1 MTTGN
6 CHVPSKYVTRVAL
19 SVNDKNILMR
29 LKNVSKYSLMLGVDI
44 KFYVNP
50 MNDAKRVQIPAT
62 DNVKDIKE
70 IFFKEITE
78 LRTQRTLKATIKQA
92 VDNLQ

>member
-1 MTTGN
+1 
-6 CHVPSKYVTRVAL
+6 
-19 SVNDKNILMR
+19 
-29 LKNVSKYSLMLGVDI
+29 
-44 KFYVNP
+44 

-62 DNVKDIKE
+62 GTVKDIKE
-70 IFFKEITE
+70 IFFKEIPE